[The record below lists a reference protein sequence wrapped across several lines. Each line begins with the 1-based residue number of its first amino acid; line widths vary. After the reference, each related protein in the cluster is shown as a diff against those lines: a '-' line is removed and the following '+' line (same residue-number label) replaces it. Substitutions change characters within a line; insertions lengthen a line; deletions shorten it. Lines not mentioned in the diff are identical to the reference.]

1 MLQHLDVNKATGP
14 DGIAPRLLKETA
26 QQIAPSLSQLFNKSL
41 ACGVVPDDWKLA
53 NIVPV
58 FKRGKKGHVENYH
71 PISLLSLVS
80 KAMEQCVLNKI
91 REHLLVLIN
100 AVQHGFLP
108 GKSCAT
114 QLLEVLDYIGSL
126 LDAGKQ
132 TDVIYMDMSKAFDKV
147 NHVALIRKLNRC
159 FNISGNLLCWFRSY
173 LQGRRQCVTVHGATS
188 IEKPVTSGVPQGSIL
203 GPILF
208 VLYIN
213 DLPDEVLN
221 SRVAS
226 FELAYFL
233 LA

>member
-1 MLQHLDVNKATGP
+1 MVGNEKKKLSHQVERACYSE
-14 DGIAPRLLKETA
+14 ICRLKRFA
-26 QQIAPSLSQLFNKSL
+26 QVCP
-41 ACGVVPDDWKLA
+41 
-53 NIVPV
+53 
-58 FKRGKKGHVENYH
+58 
-71 PISLLSLVS
+71 
-80 KAMEQCVLNKI
+80 
-91 REHLLVLIN
+91 IN

-208 VLYIN
+208 VLYVN

-226 FELAYFL
+226 FADDTKIFRRVDSTVTLPCYKVICTGWTTGL
-233 LA
+233 LLMAWFSTRTNASARESHGSIALSNTLTNLRTRS